1 VVVEDTPSLED
12 FDIKVESVEHD
23 GYIYRAGRHEAA
35 ELFDGSFVRIQS
47 IAEHPWPQG
56 SSDIYLCGPRFRR
69 NKSYWGLLPPKVNEV
84 AMFEKCGRVVV
95 TDILRP
101 RKLIM
106 TNAEF
111 PEHRELRGTKEY
123 AHDHSLLVCRWKI
136 SLPCDKLDR
145 RYHWGVIERLRADEA
160 DKRFR
165 VENHVSRNIWRNR
178 PYLGDERYHS
188 EEENML
194 EKEPLDSTCSADGY
208 HSVQTH
214 SITLLQQAID
224 DEAPQPSSFTQP
236 LAQEDVGIVYEDW
249 QSATETP
256 PSSPRRVSA
265 PDIFNRKS
273 SAYSEQPYRRSYSQ
287 TSVGRAWDLLTR
299 APVMNP
305 PQKRRRSVDSSLE
318 TPRKRPLTKEP
329 WTDPLPNGRYADSNF
344 VRDEPPL
351 QRPDFGKSG
360 KMYTF
365 GDAFCGGGGMSS
377 GARSAGFFNKWGFD
391 VNPQAVAT
399 YRKNFPKTTIYQAFV
414 DEFLKLQLDDR
425 CVDALH
431 LSPPCQPHS
440 PAHTIAGRDD
450 DANEA
455 SGLCISECLSASK
468 PRFVTLEQTF
478 GLVYRSNWFTA
489 MIMQFTAMGFSVSWR
504 VLRCIQYGVPQVRKR
519 LVLLGSW

>member
-1 VVVEDTPSLED
+1 MVVEDAPSLED

-23 GYIYRAGRHEAA
+23 GYVYRAGRHEAA
-35 ELFDGSFVRIQS
+35 ELRDGSFLRIQS

-56 SSDIYLCGPRFRR
+56 GSEIYFRGPRFRR

-84 AMFEKCGRVVV
+84 AMFETCGQVVV
-95 TDILRP
+95 SDIVRP

-136 SLPCDKLDR
+136 CLPCDKLDR
-145 RYHWGVIERLRADEA
+145 KYPWGVIERLRADEA

-165 VENHVSRNIWRNR
+165 VENHVSQNIWRNR
-178 PYLGDERYHS
+178 PYLGNKRYYS

-194 EKEPLDSTCSADGY
+194 EKEPMHSTYSADGY
-208 HSVQTH
+208 HPV
-214 SITLLQQAID
+214 QAID
-224 DEAPQPSSFTQP
+224 DEAPQPSLFTRF
-236 LAQEDVGIVYEDW
+236 EDW
-249 QSATETP
+249 QSATESP
-256 PSSPRRVSA
+256 PFSPRRVSA
-265 PDIFNRKS
+265 PDIFNRKPS
-273 SAYSEQPYRRSYSQ
+273 PYSEQPCRRSYSQ
-287 TSVGRAWDLLTR
+287 TPTGRAWDLITR
-299 APVMNP
+299 KTPVMNP
-305 PQKRRRSVDSSLE
+305 PQKRRRSVDGSLE

-329 WTDPLPNGRYADSNF
+329 WTDPLPNGKYADLGF
-344 VRDEPPL
+344 MEDETPL
-351 QRPDFGKSG
+351 QRPDFEKSG

-391 VNPQAVAT
+391 VNAQAVAT

-414 DEFLKLQLDDR
+414 DEFLKLQLDDL
-425 CVDALH
+425 CVDVLH

-440 PAHTIAGRDD
+440 PAHTIAGRND

-478 GLVYRSNWFTA
+478 GLVNRPNWFTA

-504 VLRCIQYGVPQVRKR
+504 ILRCIQYGVPQVRRR